1 MGRFCTI
8 RPANDV
14 AALELSMWCSALH
27 PVIGTS
33 GHELTKDIY
42 ASSAVR
48 STFSGAVGNA
58 DCVLFFGH
66 GSETE
71 LLGERNVAFVDGMNI
86 SLAAGKVFI
95 AVACSSARVLGP
107 VAIQNSVKSYLGF
120 NGLLV
125 WIHGD
130 PNNQFQP
137 ATTIGIRRL
146 LLGGTTGDARLKM
159 FEAFGN
165 AVDFYLNGTGRGTA
179 NSAIG
184 WLAAYWDQQ
193 HLVLLGYTKAAL

>member
-1 MGRFCTI
+1 
-8 RPANDV
+8 
-14 AALELSMWCSALH
+14 MWCSALH
-27 PVIGTS
+27 PVIGGS

-71 LLGERNVAFVDGMNI
+71 LLGERNVALVDGMNI
-86 SLAAGKVFI
+86 SMAAGKVFI
-95 AVACSSARVLGP
+95 A

-146 LLGGTTGDARLKM
+146 LLGGTTGDAR
-159 FEAFGN
+159 
-165 AVDFYLNGTGRGTA
+165 
-179 NSAIG
+179 
-184 WLAAYWDQQ
+184 
-193 HLVLLGYTKAAL
+193 